1 MRTILTVF
9 IVMACHL
16 AFAAGAPVPTLIV
29 TTDAGRVQG
38 LLDHGVSAFKGIPY
52 AKPPI
57 GTLRFMAP
65 QPVEAWGSVLDA
77 TDYGASAMQM
87 YDRGGD
93 TILSRQIA
101 TVFTTESEKK
111 SDNEDSLFLNV
122 WTPAPDD
129 RKRPVMVW
137 FHGGGWAYGSGSWP
151 VYDGT
156 NLANKGDVVVVTVN
170 HRLNV
175 FGYLNLA
182 DIGGEKYQ
190 HSGNAGLLDMV
201 LALEWVR
208 DNISAFGGDADNV
221 TIMGESGG
229 GSKVSHLMATPAADG
244 LFHKAIIQ
252 SGPALTAISSE
263 AATANAEAILAEL
276 GIQRDNLD
284 RLQWMT
290 ANSIMQATAAA
301 AAKKN
306 GRLRLAPVVDG
317 NVLPRDP
324 FTPDAPEQS
333 RDIPVLIGWNKDEMT
348 IFNAGAPWFGRMTE
362 DQMKQQL
369 GGMYG
374 ERSAEIV
381 AAYQQAYPDY
391 TPTYLFNMITG
402 DSRMALGSVTLA
414 DRKAKQKAPVFM
426 YYLVWETPV
435 GDGVFKSPHTLDMPF
450 MFNNVDKSVAITGE
464 STEARILENQM
475 SSSWIAF
482 ARTGDPSNPTVG
494 SWAPYSAKQR
504 ATMVFDVNPR
514 IENDPKGELL
524 ELLVQ

>member
-1 MRTILTVF
+1 MRIILTMIIAV
-9 IVMACHL
+9 CCQ
-16 AFAAGAPVPTLIV
+16 FAQAASAPVPTRIV
-29 TTDAGRVQG
+29 TTDSGLVQG

-57 GTLRFMAP
+57 GELRFMP
-65 QPVEAWGSVLDA
+65 PEPVAAWESVLDA
-77 TDYGASAMQM
+77 TSYGASAMQR
-87 YDRGGD
+87 YNRGGATD
-93 TILSRQIA
+93 LSRQIA
-101 TVFTTESEKK
+101 TVYTTESEKK

-137 FHGGGWAYGSGSWP
+137 FHGGGWDYGSGSWP

-156 NLANKGDVVVVTVN
+156 NLANKGDLVVVTVN

-182 DIGGEKYQ
+182 SIGGEKYK
-190 HSGNAGLLDMV
+190 HSANAGLLDMV
-201 LALEWVR
+201 QALEWVR
-208 DNISAFGGDADNV
+208 DNVGAFGGDANNV

-229 GSKVSHLMATPAADG
+229 GSKVSHLMATPAANG

-252 SGPALTAISSE
+252 SGPALTAITADAS
-263 AATANAEAILAEL
+263 AANATAILSEL
-276 GIQRDNLD
+276 GIDKTNLE
-284 RLQWMT
+284 RLQWLT
-290 ANSIMQATAAA
+290 ADRIMQATEAV
-301 AAKKN
+301 AAKTP

-317 NVLPRDP
+317 DVLPRDP
-324 FTPDAPEQS
+324 FTPDAPRQA

-362 DQMKQQL
+362 GQMKQQL
-369 GGMYG
+369 GGMFG
-374 ERSAEIV
+374 DKTNAIV
-381 AAYQQAYPDY
+381 AAYQNAYPDY
-391 TPTYLFNMITG
+391 SPTYLFNMITG

-414 DRKAKQKAPVFM
+414 DRKAKQRAPVYM

-435 GDGVFKSPHTLDMPF
+435 GNGVFKSPHTLDMPF

-482 ARTGDPSNPTVG
+482 ARTGDPSNPAVG
-494 SWAPYSAKQR
+494 SWTPYTAKQR
-504 ATMVFDVNPR
+504 ATMIFDVTPG
-514 IENDPKGELL
+514 IQNDPKGKLL
-524 ELLVQ
+524 KLMAP

>member
-1 MRTILTVF
+1 MRTILTIF
-9 IVMACHL
+9 IAMACNPAL
-16 AFAAGAPVPTLIV
+16 AASAPVPTHIV
-29 TTDAGRVQG
+29 TTDAGRIQG
-38 LLDHGVSAFKGIPY
+38 LLDQGVSAFKGIPY

-57 GTLRFMAP
+57 GELRFMPP
-65 QPVEAWGSVLDA
+65 QPVEAWDSVWDA

-87 YDRGGD
+87 YNRGGD
-93 TILSRQIA
+93 TDLSRQIA

-156 NLANKGDVVVVTVN
+156 NLASKGDVVVVTVN

-175 FGYLNLA
+175 FGYLHLA
-182 DIGGEKYQ
+182 DIGGDKYRY
-190 HSGNAGLLDMV
+190 SGNAGLLDMV

-208 DNISAFGGDADNV
+208 DNISAFGGDAENV

-252 SGPALTAISSE
+252 SGPALTAISAE
-263 AATANAEAILAEL
+263 DATANAEVILDEL
-276 GIQRDNLD
+276 GIKDDNLE
-284 RLQWMT
+284 RLQWM
-290 ANSIMQATAAA
+290 AVNRIMKATETA
-301 AAKKN
+301 AAKKG
-306 GRLRLAPVVDG
+306 GRLRLAPVVDD

-333 RDIPVLIGWNKDEMT
+333 QNIPVLIGWNKDEMT
-348 IFNAGAPWFGRMTE
+348 IFNVGAPWFGRLTE
-362 DQMKQQL
+362 DQMQQRL
-369 GGMYG
+369 AGMYG
-374 ERSAEIV
+374 EKSADIV
-381 AAYQQAYPDY
+381 AAYHSAYPDY

-402 DSRMALGSVTLA
+402 DNRMALGSVTLA

-435 GDGVFKSPHTLDMPF
+435 GDGVFKTPHTLDMPF
-450 MFNNVDKSVAITGE
+450 MFNNVDQSVAITGE

-482 ARTGDPSNPTVG
+482 ARSGDPSNPTVG
-494 SWAPYSAKQR
+494 SWTPYTAKQR

-514 IENDPKGELL
+514 IENDPKGKLL
-524 ELLVQ
+524 KVMAQ

>member
-1 MRTILTVF
+1 MRTMLTVF
-9 IVMACHL
+9 IAMTCQL
-16 AFAAGAPVPTLIV
+16 AAAASAPVPTHIV
-29 TTDAGRVQG
+29 TTETGRVQG

-57 GTLRFMAP
+57 GELRFMAP
-65 QPVEAWGSVLDA
+65 EPIEAWDSVLDA

-87 YDRGGD
+87 YNRGGD
-93 TILSRQIA
+93 TDLSRQIA

-182 DIGGEKYQ
+182 NIGGEKYQ

-201 LALEWVR
+201 SALEWVR
-208 DNISAFGGDADNV
+208 DNIDAFGGDADNV

-244 LFHKAIIQ
+244 LFHKAVIQ
-252 SGPALTAISSE
+252 SGPALTAISAE
-263 AATANAEAILAEL
+263 DATANAEAILAEL
-276 GIQRDNLD
+276 GIDRDNLE

-290 ANSIMQATAAA
+290 ADSIIEATEAA
-301 AAKKN
+301 AAKQN
-306 GRLRLAPVVDG
+306 GRMRLAPVVDG
-317 NVLPRDP
+317 ITLPRDP
-324 FTPDAPEQS
+324 FTPDAPKQS
-333 RDIPVLIGWNKDEMT
+333 ADIPVLIGWNKDEMT
-348 IFNAGAPWFGRMTE
+348 IFNAGAPWFGRLTE
-362 DQMKQQL
+362 DQMKQRL
-369 GGMYG
+369 GGLFG
-374 ERSAEIV
+374 EKSADIV
-381 AAYQQAYPDY
+381 AAYQEAYPNY
-391 TPTYLFNMITG
+391 SPTYLFNMITG

-482 ARTGDPSNPTVG
+482 ARTGNPSNPSVG
-494 SWAPYSAKQR
+494 SWTPYTAKQR
-504 ATMVFDVNPR
+504 ATMVFDVKPR

-524 ELLVQ
+524 KLMAR